1 MKGVGVRREPIT
13 GGVGG
18 SGVAGNKGV
27 LKAAVDG
34 DSGDVIGSIAREVSG
49 IGEIVSASV
58 VFQHAEKSVRTGWCG
73 SLEGVYEWEVS

>member
-1 MKGVGVRREPIT
+1 MKGVGVRRESVT

-34 DSGDVIGSIAREVSG
+34 ESGDVIGSIAREVGG
-49 IGEIVSASV
+49 IGEVVASAEAQ
-58 VFQHAEKSVRTGWCG
+58 FAEKSVRSGWCG
-73 SLEGVYEWEVS
+73 GLEGIYGWEVS